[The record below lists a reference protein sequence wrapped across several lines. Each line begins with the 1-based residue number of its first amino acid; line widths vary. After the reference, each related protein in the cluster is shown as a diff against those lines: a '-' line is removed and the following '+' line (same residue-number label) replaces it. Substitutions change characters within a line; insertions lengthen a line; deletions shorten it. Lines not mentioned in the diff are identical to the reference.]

1 MLTHCL
7 GSKTTSRRMPS
18 SLLVRPL
25 ALALMTD
32 PIAGCL
38 WLQGPVEEEEEEEE
52 EDFCQDSQAS

>member
-1 MLTHCL
+1 
-7 GSKTTSRRMPS
+7 MPS

-32 PIAGCL
+32 PIVGCL